1 MAGQLDAKKLG
12 HKQNLFP
19 TPSGR
24 RFSEIHATIA
34 TVNGSGYDDAMEE
47 EEELVDKILINR
59 METVL
64 YRQSFQYIVAPAC
77 YVYKMVT
84 QDLLFKRKNV

>member
-34 TVNGSGYDDAMEE
+34 TVNGSGYDEAMEE

-59 METVL
+59 METML
-64 YRQSFQYIVAPAC
+64 YRQSFHMLHMHEE
-77 YVYKMVT
+77 KMV
-84 QDLLFKRKNV
+84 F